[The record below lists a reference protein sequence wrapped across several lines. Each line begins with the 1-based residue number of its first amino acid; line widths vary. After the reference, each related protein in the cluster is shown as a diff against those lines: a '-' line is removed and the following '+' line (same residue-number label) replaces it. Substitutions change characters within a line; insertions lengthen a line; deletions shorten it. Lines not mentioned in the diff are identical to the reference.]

1 MPASSQVTES
11 ISIIKMML
19 NAGSN
24 AGVDPAVAAN
34 AIHLNPELLG
44 DANARVPM
52 DMEIALWDF
61 LVSRTGDEF
70 FGLHAGEGLTP
81 GEFDV
86 MDYAIRTSQTLRQ
99 ALENA
104 SRYNRLLHDEAIIE
118 LVVGEKTAV
127 LKHYFRTDPQGA
139 NWQAAD
145 FTLASIVGVGRAITG
160 KNWKVNKV
168 CFQHAEPKDVTVY
181 KQYFSAKLEFLCDC
195 NSIEFNKAFLDT
207 PIPKSDP
214 ALNLVLT
221 RHADEL
227 LKNLPIS
234 SDIVERVREKLAKS
248 LRGGNP
254 GIDAIAESLN
264 MTSRTL
270 QRKLKE
276 SDTSHKELLDDMRK
290 NLAKHYLENK
300 NIGVSEVAYLLGY
313 SEPSVFHR
321 AFKRW
326 FDLTPT
332 ELMRCGKGVTDKL
345 LT

>member
-1 MPASSQVTES
+1 MSIAPQVTES

-19 NAGSN
+19 KAGSI
-24 AGVDPAVAAN
+24 AGVDPEIAAH
-34 AIHLNPELLG
+34 AIHLQPELL
-44 DANARVPM
+44 DDPNARVPM
-52 DMEIALWDF
+52 EMEIALWDY
-61 LVSRTGDEF
+61 LVSRTGDTF
-70 FGLHAGEGLTP
+70 FGLHAGAGLIP

-86 MDYAIRTSQTLRQ
+86 MDYAIRTSRNLRG

-118 LVVGEKTAV
+118 LVVDEESALV
-127 LKHYFRTDPQGA
+127 KHYFRTAPHGA

-145 FTLASIVGVGRAITG
+145 FTLASIVAIGRAITG
-160 KNWKVNKV
+160 KEWKVNKI
-168 CFQHAEPKDVTVY
+168 CFQHAEPDDVSEY
-181 KQYFSAKLEFLCDC
+181 EHYFSAKPQFLCDC
-195 NSIEFNKAFLDT
+195 NSIAFNKVFLDS
-207 PIPKSDP
+207 PIPQSDP

-227 LKNLPIS
+227 LNKLPKS
-234 SDIVERVREKLAKS
+234 SNIVERVREKLAKS

-254 GIDAIAESLN
+254 GIDAISQSLN

-276 SDTSHKELLDDMRK
+276 SDTSHKELLDEMRK
-290 NLAKHYLENK
+290 NLAKHYLQDK
-300 NIGVSEVAYLLGY
+300 NIGISEVAYLLGY

-326 FDLTPT
+326 FDITPA
-332 ELMRCGKGVTDKL
+332 ELRAQ
-345 LT
+345 

>member
-1 MPASSQVTES
+1 MPTSKQVTES

-19 NAGSN
+19 NAGVK
-24 AGVDPAVAAN
+24 AGVDPEVASH
-34 AIHLNPELLG
+34 AIHLKPELL
-44 DANARVPM
+44 DDSNARVSM
-52 DMEIALWDF
+52 QMEIALWDF
-61 LVSRTGDEF
+61 LVSRTGDDF
-70 FGLHAGEGLTP
+70 FGLHAGAGLTP

-86 MDYAIRTSQTLRQ
+86 MDYAIRTSPTLRH

-118 LVVGEKTAV
+118 LVTTEKTAIV
-127 LKHYFRTDPQGA
+127 KHYFRTDPQGA

-160 KNWKVNKV
+160 KDWKLNKV
-168 CFQHAEPKDVTVY
+168 CFQHAEPEDVIEY
-181 KQYFSAKLEFLCDC
+181 QKYFSAKLEFLCDC
-195 NSIEFNKAFLDT
+195 NSLEFNRAFLDI

-221 RHADEL
+221 RHADDL
-227 LKNLPIS
+227 LKSLPRS

-248 LRGGNP
+248 LRGGNS

-276 SDTSHKELLDDMRK
+276 SNTSYKELLDDMRK

-326 FDLTPT
+326 FNLTPT
-332 ELMRCGKGVTDKL
+332 ELRTQ
-345 LT
+345 